1 MGMVFSW
8 KILYGLV
15 EDVELNT
22 QKYKTLASP
31 VFVYSV
37 KEEGK

>member
-1 MGMVFSW
+1 MVFSC

-22 QKYKTLASP
+22 QKYKTLASSA
-31 VFVYSV
+31 FVYIV
-37 KEEGK
+37 KEEGR